1 MMSGSDSISLENT
14 EFTGNISKTFQDIRS
29 SREFS
34 DVTLA
39 CEDHQIEAHRVVL
52 ASGSQFFKR
61 IFTRYGSSPKT
72 LVLMRGVKK
81 TQMMSILD
89 FLYCGEASVLEHDL
103 EDFLFIANDLG
114 LQGLSSNDQAERT
127 FAFERQSGVENSGV
141 RVHEEDEID
150 VKERRGGFEE
160 LRSKLTNA
168 FKIKD
173 KPTDNVPI
181 EEDAKLTEDDQENM
195 MEKLDGVWSCKVGAT
210 TTSSP
215 SPFVVLQDV
224 CKDNIITNHHDHHQH
239 HHHLHYHLHHH
250 HHHHH
255 HL

>member
-1 MMSGSDSISLENT
+1 MDAVEKLCLQWNDFKENIT
-14 EFTGNISKTFQDIRS
+14 TSFRDLRGDKEFT
-29 SREFS
+29 

-72 LVLMRGVKK
+72 LVLLRGVKK

-89 FLYCGEASVLEHDL
+89 FLYCGEASVLEDDL

-114 LQGLSSNDQAERT
+114 LQGLSSNDQADRT

-150 VKERRGGFEE
+150 VKERTGGFEE

-195 MEKLDGVWSCKVGAT
+195 MEKLEGVWSCKVGAT
-210 TTSSP
+210 TISSP
-215 SPFVVLQDV
+215 SPSSSVVLQDV

-255 HL
+255 L